1 MIVLYKYTQVQ
12 TCTRLLDISNDLIC
26 INIYFLAPFLFA
38 LLPPSALFFVTSGLP
53 CSSLTTA
60 SCSSVQHFCG
70 GLCGCAHNGA
80 FVAVTDAS
88 RLAILELDTQQWSLT
103 EDRGSWLDSF
113 FLDLAN
119 LRIIKHQSCNN
130 L

>member
-1 MIVLYKYTQVQ
+1 MIDYMITHKYTK
-12 TCTRLLDISNDLIC
+12 CTRYNAI
-26 INIYFLAPFLFA
+26 LFGAIVCA
-38 LLPPSALFFVTSGLP
+38 LTTALFLVTSGLP

-88 RLAILELDTQQWSLT
+88 RLAILELDTQQWSLM
-103 EDRGSWLDSF
+103 EDRGSWLDRFVFGSCQ
-113 FLDLAN
+113 LEN
-119 LRIIKHQSCNN
+119 HQTSI